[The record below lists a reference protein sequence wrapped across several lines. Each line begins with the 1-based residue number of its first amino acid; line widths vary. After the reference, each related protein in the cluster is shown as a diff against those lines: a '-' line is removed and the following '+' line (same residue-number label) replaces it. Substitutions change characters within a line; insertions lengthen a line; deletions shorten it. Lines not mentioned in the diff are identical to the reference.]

1 MPAEQSLRAR
11 MRKLVAE
18 IREIDDALVQ
28 PTSRLREDLGM
39 DSLGSLELLS
49 SISEQMNVHV
59 DIEDAMGLVT
69 AAALVATA
77 PVLTL
82 RTTALFTVALAGST
96 CPEEPEPPV
105 IVATMVSAAVAT
117 AVMTHISWSRR
128 PPPE

>member
-1 MPAEQSLRAR
+1 MPAEQTLRAR

-18 IREIDDALVQ
+18 IREIDDSLVQ

-69 AAALVATA
+69 FEDACAFVE
-77 PVLTL
+77 
-82 RTTALFTVALAGST
+82 R
-96 CPEEPEPPV
+96 CIREQK
-105 IVATMVSAAVAT
+105 SANEAV
-117 AVMTHISWSRR
+117 
-128 PPPE
+128 

>member
-1 MPAEQSLRAR
+1 

-69 AAALVATA
+69 FEDACAFVERCIRDQKPAN
-77 PVLTL
+77 
-82 RTTALFTVALAGST
+82 
-96 CPEEPEPPV
+96 E
-105 IVATMVSAAVAT
+105 AV
-117 AVMTHISWSRR
+117 
-128 PPPE
+128 

>member
-1 MPAEQSLRAR
+1 MPAEESLRAR

-18 IREIDDALVQ
+18 IREIDGSLVE

-69 AAALVATA
+69 FEDACAFVERCIREQQPTN
-77 PVLTL
+77 
-82 RTTALFTVALAGST
+82 G
-96 CPEEPEPPV
+96 
-105 IVATMVSAAVAT
+105 AV
-117 AVMTHISWSRR
+117 
-128 PPPE
+128 